1 MSWRSIFVILVL
13 AAGASVWGGLRLGE
27 WLVAHG
33 PVATAT
39 SHHAPLVTVPV
50 LDADGKPYTARP
62 PQPLVDGRMA
72 IPEELP
78 QIAWHIP
85 ESSLD
90 ETKSNQVIPVATTS
104 ITMVEAQQIAAGGG
118 SNSFTGI
125 ADVGDLMGGL
135 NQRSQGGQGDQSG
148 QPLQPIEAPN
158 MPPPQVASR
167 PVGNTGA
174 WQAQLRQDLQACDAE
189 SFFDRPSCAW
199 AARNK
204 YCTPNNAWGRVADCP
219 AKNF

>member
-1 MSWRSIFVILVL
+1 MSWRSILVVLVL

-33 PVATAT
+33 PVATAA

-50 LDADGKPYTARP
+50 LDADGKPYTAEP
-62 PQPLVDGRMA
+62 PQPLVDGRLA
-72 IPEELP
+72 VPEEP
-78 QIAWHIP
+78 AVVAWQIP

-90 ETKSNQVIPVATTS
+90 ETKSNQLIAVATTS

-118 SNSFTGI
+118 GSGNLTGI
-125 ADVGDLMGGL
+125 ADVGDLMSEL
-135 NQRSQGGQGDQSG
+135 NRGA
-148 QPLQPIEAPN
+148 PLQPIEMPDA
-158 MPPPQVASR
+158 PPPPVAAQ
-167 PVGNTGA
+167 PVGNSSSGA
-174 WQAQLRQDLQACDAE
+174 WQARLRQDLQACEAE

-219 AKNF
+219 ARNF

>member
-1 MSWRSIFVILVL
+1 MSWRSIFVVLAL
-13 AAGASVWGGLRLGE
+13 AAGVSVWGGLRLGE

-33 PVATAT
+33 PVATAS

-50 LDADGKPYTARP
+50 LDADGKPYTAQP

-72 IPEELP
+72 VPEGPP
-78 QIAWHIP
+78 QIAWQIP

-90 ETKSNQVIPVATTS
+90 ETKSNQVIAVATTS

-118 SNSFTGI
+118 SSNFTGI
-125 ADVGDLMGGL
+125 ADVGNLMSGL
-135 NQRSQGGQGDQSG
+135 NQGG
-148 QPLQPIEAPN
+148 QPLQPIESPQS
-158 MPPPQVASR
+158 PPPQVASR
-167 PVGNTGA
+167 PVGNSGA
-174 WQAQLRQDLQACDAE
+174 WQARLRQDLQACDAE

-199 AARNK
+199 AARNR

>member
-1 MSWRSIFVILVL
+1 MSWRFIFAILVL

-39 SHHAPLVTVPV
+39 NEQMPINPVPV
-50 LDADGKPYTARP
+50 LDADGNPYTAQP
-62 PQPLVDGRMA
+62 PQPLVDGRLA

-78 QIAWHIP
+78 QVAWQIP
-85 ESSLD
+85 ETSLD
-90 ETKSNQVIPVATTS
+90 ETKSNPVIPVATTT

-118 SNSFTGI
+118 AAGNLTGI
-125 ADVGDLMGGL
+125 ADVGNLMGNLG
-135 NQRSQGGQGDQSG
+135 NA
-148 QPLQPIEAPN
+148 PIQPIETAQNNAP
-158 MPPPQVASR
+158 PVAQQ
-167 PVGNTGA
+167 PLGNSGGA
-174 WQAQLRQDLQACDAE
+174 WQANLRQDLQACDAE

>member
-13 AAGASVWGGLRLGE
+13 AAGASAWGGLHLGE

-33 PVATAT
+33 PVATAS

-50 LDADGKPYTARP
+50 LDADGNPYTARP
-62 PQPLVDGRMA
+62 PQPLVDGRLA
-72 IPEELP
+72 VPEAP
-78 QIAWHIP
+78 PVIAWQIP

-90 ETKSNQVIPVATTS
+90 ETKSNQVIAVATTS
-104 ITMVEAQQIAAGGG
+104 ITMVEAQQIAGGG
-118 SNSFTGI
+118 GATHFTGI
-125 ADVGDLMGGL
+125 ADVGELMGNL
-135 NQRSQGGQGDQSG
+135 NQGA
-148 QPLQPIEAPN
+148 PPIQPIEAPDA
-158 MPPPQVASR
+158 PAPQTTSR
-167 PVGNTGA
+167 PVGNSGA

>member
-1 MSWRSIFVILVL
+1 MSWRFIFAFLAL
-13 AAGASVWGGLRLGE
+13 AAAAAVWGGLRLGE

-33 PVATAT
+33 PVAAAT
-39 SHHAPLVTVPV
+39 SHHAPLVAVPV
-50 LDADGKPYTARP
+50 LDADGKPYTAQP
-62 PQPLVDGRMA
+62 PQPLVDGRMG
-72 IPEELP
+72 IPEEPP

-90 ETKSNQVIPVATTS
+90 ETKSNQVIAVATTS

-118 SNSFTGI
+118 SVNLTGI
-125 ADVGDLMGGL
+125 ADVGDLMGNLG
-135 NQRSQGGQGDQSG
+135 QRGQGAQGGQGS
-148 QPLQPIEAPN
+148 QPLQPIEAPQA
-158 MPPPQVASR
+158 PLEVASAR
-167 PVGNTGA
+167 PLGNASA

-219 AKNF
+219 AKGF

>member
-1 MSWRSIFVILVL
+1 MSWRSIFVVLVL
-13 AAGASVWGGLRLGE
+13 AAGASVWGGLRMGE

-50 LDADGKPYTARP
+50 LDADGKPYTAQP

-72 IPEELP
+72 VPEAPP

-85 ESSLD
+85 DSSLD

-104 ITMVEAQQIAAGGG
+104 ITMVEAEQIAAGITPG
-118 SNSFTGI
+118 SFTGI
-125 ADVGDLMGGL
+125 ADVGELMGGL
-135 NQRSQGGQGDQSG
+135 NSGGR
-148 QPLQPIEAPN
+148 PLQPIEAPDS
-158 MPPPQVASR
+158 PAPQVVSR